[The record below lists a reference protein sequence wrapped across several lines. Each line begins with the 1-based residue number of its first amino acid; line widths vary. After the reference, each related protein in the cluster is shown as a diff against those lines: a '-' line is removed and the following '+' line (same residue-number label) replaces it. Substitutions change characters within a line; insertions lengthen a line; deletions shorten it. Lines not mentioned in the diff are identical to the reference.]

1 MKHSAESKNSA
12 ESMLD
17 SATRVKIAESSTI
30 YCKIAHY
37 AIACIAF
44 LICVFNPYALYA
56 TDVTQFDSTQTL
68 PTLCALF
75 GTFLITSFI
84 AIYATSFIP
93 KKFAK
98 IPALIFSLTLF
109 IGLIYSFILVGDY
122 GVMDRFYFDKN
133 PFVYDSTEPLIRQSQ
148 VFVIVV
154 TIGALVVIIS
164 FRWLIVAMRVI
175 LLTLFVVSSVDAYH
189 IIAQRTSAK
198 EVVDRFFSYS
208 KSEKNI
214 VVIMLDMF
222 NGTHTP
228 YILEQFPHFKAKL
241 DGFTLFPNAIS
252 SANLTMPTI
261 ATLMGGEHYTAI
273 NMNRRAQNLAK
284 EIDSAFINTA
294 NAFVRGGFS
303 VNLMSP
309 VGTSAKIVQRQM
321 LDGATI
327 TDYGTQ
333 QFVDFYAKS
342 EGFFDEVV
350 KMRGFSLRFDT
361 IQLLL
366 YGIFKFSPEF
376 YARSAIYNNGFWH
389 FPRTQRAK
397 SHSLTAINYASN
409 FYAFTRKID
418 AESTKPTF
426 KFLYS
431 PMTHGPYG
439 AYFDGNKCDF
449 FTPKTAWDD
458 YPHKKISQNPL
469 YSIYKSYYQ
478 HYDSEACALKYLA
491 DFVENLK
498 RAGIYDNTQIFVVS
512 DHGGNDNINFPL
524 PNDNDKNNIRPDVIL
539 LFKDFGAKGALR
551 ADKRLMAN
559 YDIPSIFC
567 ANLPNGCPSVGKNIL
582 SHYPQNREIIHS
594 AVFHWILYNNKPSEW
609 IISKAYKVRG
619 NDIYKAENWEEVREV
634 VNME

>member
-1 MKHSAESKNSA
+1 MKQIAESNKSA
-12 ESMLD
+12 ESMSD
-17 SATRVKIAESSTI
+17 SATRVRVAESSTI
-30 YCKIAHY
+30 YRKITTY

-44 LICVFNPYALYA
+44 LICVFNPYAIYA
-56 TDVTQFDSTQTL
+56 TDITQFDSTQTL

-75 GTFLITSFI
+75 GAFLITSFI
-84 AIYATSFIP
+84 AIYLISFIP

-98 IPALIFSLTLF
+98 IPAFIFSLVLF

-148 VFVIVV
+148 VFIIVA
-154 TIGALVVIIS
+154 TIGVLAIAIF
-164 FRWLIVAMRVI
+164 FRWLIVALRVI
-175 LLTLFVVSSVDAYH
+175 LLTLSIVSSVDAYH
-189 IIAQRTSAK
+189 IIAQRTNAK
-198 EVVDRFFSYS
+198 EVASKFFSYS
-208 KSEKNI
+208 KSDKNI

-228 YILEQFPHFKAKL
+228 YILEQFPHFRTKL
-241 DGFTLFPNAIS
+241 DGFTLFPNAVS

-261 ATLMGGEHYTAI
+261 ATFMGGEHYTAV
-273 NMNRRAQNLAK
+273 NMNRRARNLAK
-284 EIDSAFINTA
+284 EIDSAFIDTA
-294 NAFVRGGFS
+294 NAFVGGGFS

-309 VGTSAKIVQRQM
+309 VGTSAQSVQRQM
-321 LDGATI
+321 LDGAII

-342 EGFFDEVV
+342 EGFFDEVIQ
-350 KMRGFSLRFDT
+350 MRGFSLRFDT

-366 YGIFKFSPEF
+366 YGVFKFSPEF
-376 YARSAIYNNGFWH
+376 YARSTIYNNGFWH
-389 FPRTQRAK
+389 FPRAQRAK

-458 YPHKKISQNPL
+458 YAHKALLKD
-469 YSIYKSYYQ
+469 KSEQ
-478 HYDSEACALKYLA
+478 HYDAEACALQYLA

-498 RAGIYDNTQIFVVS
+498 NAGIYDNTQIFVVS

-524 PNDNDKNNIRPDVIL
+524 PNDKEKNNIRPDVIL
-539 LFKDFGAKGALR
+539 LFKDFGASGAIR
-551 ADKRLMAN
+551 TDKRLMAN
-559 YDIPSIFC
+559 YDIASIFC
-567 ANLPNGCPSVGKNIL
+567 ANLPSGCPSVGKNIL
-582 SHYPQNREIIHS
+582 SHYPQKREIIHS
-594 AVFHWILYNNKPSEW
+594 AVYHWILYNNKPNEW

-634 VNME
+634 VNMK